1 MMIREKLNFLSIFF
15 LVIFFYIHITIS
27 ECKSDFIE
35 LNNNYVE
42 GIVKAKLD
50 ILAES
55 TVYLDSDTFVKPRA
69 DGYFIF
75 TNVKEGIYDIFVNH
89 PYIEFNK
96 FQVEVKKS
104 ITKNNDKIYIVR
116 AYEYI
121 SPFEKNNLM
130 VTQIV
135 FEVNSIFEFLVPK
148 KTFYLFNILKS
159 PIFLIFLFSLILL
172 SVLPKMQKLQEE
184 VNEESTNT
192 VTYKSGFIESVK

>member
-15 LVIFFYIHITIS
+15 LVIFFYVHITIS
-27 ECKSDFIE
+27 ECKSDSIE

-42 GIVKAKLD
+42 GIIKAKLD

-55 TVYLDSDTFVKPRA
+55 TVYLDSDTFVKPRT

-75 TNVKEGIYDIFVNH
+75 NNVKEGVYDIFVNH

-104 ITKNNDKIYIVR
+104 VTKNNDKIYIVR
-116 AYEYI
+116 AYEYL
-121 SPFEKNNLM
+121 SPFEKSNLM

-135 FEVNSIFEFLVPK
+135 FKVNNVFEFLVPK
-148 KTFYLFNILKS
+148 KTFYLFNLLKS
-159 PIFLIFLFSLILL
+159 PIFLLFLFSLILL
-172 SVLPKMQKLQEE
+172 SVLPKMQQIQEE
-184 VNEESTNT
+184 VNEESMNAA
-192 VTYKSGFIESVK
+192 TYKSPFIESVK